1 MMKHIYMNGIKLT
14 ATVVALGL
22 AACSGSG
29 TSPKGVT
36 TANVAANTLQMNVGT
51 ANLGGALGT
60 NFVVTYRQ
68 PSGQSGTLVS
78 SPTLTFP
85 HAIAAAAGTP
95 DGFNATIVT
104 GPATA
109 EVGTASATSTAQT
122 GTNAT
127 TFGID
132 GSASGFGLEPYNY
145 GNTGSPDAI
154 GPYQVPVYDAVG
166 LAAQSAAAGQPVDP
180 NAFIPLGGLPAFDP
194 SGNAAAVLAGFN
206 GVSEGLNVFA
216 VAPSVGTYTLAVA
229 VPGAAGSSTTAAIS
243 TIVPLPTI
251 AAAPVP
257 TITAVA
263 GGNASTS
270 ATFAYVQPAGV
281 TEAYV
286 QVTDFGPTTAG
297 AASCNGASLGKPV
310 YYTVLMRASGT
321 ATLPAGALCSASDNS
336 PPGGTASDGDA
347 FTVQVIGFDYPAFE
361 ASYPSSLGN
370 AAPSL
375 VGAGA
380 SHQADVTI
388 SPQAVYNVPVGGGA
402 PVIGVLPASHARAS
416 GTATLRK

>member
-36 TANVAANTLQMNVGT
+36 TANVSSNTLQMNVGT
-51 ANLGGALGT
+51 ANIHGVTGT
-60 NFVVTYRQ
+60 NVSVTYRQ
-68 PSGQSGTLVS
+68 PSGQSGTLVN
-78 SPTLTFP
+78 SPSLTFP
-85 HAIAAAAGTP
+85 HALAGTAGTA
-95 DGFNATIVT
+95 DAFNATIVT
-104 GPATA
+104 GPASA
-109 EVGTASATSTAQT
+109 EIGTAVATSTGQN

-132 GSASGFGLEPYNY
+132 GGAFGLGLEPFNY
-145 GNTGSPDAI
+145 GNLGVPDNI
-154 GPYQVPVYDAVG
+154 GPYQVPVYDAAGYAPQV
-166 LAAQSAAAGQPVDP
+166 AAAGQPVDP

-216 VAPSVGTYTLAVA
+216 TAPAVGTYTLAVA
-229 VPGAAGSSTTAAIS
+229 VPGAPGSSVNASIS
-243 TIVPLPTI
+243 TIAPLPTI

-263 GGNASTS
+263 GPAASTS
-270 ATFAYVQPAGV
+270 ATIAYVQPAGV

-286 QVTDFGPTTAG
+286 QVTDFGPTTSG
-297 AASCNGASLGKPV
+297 GTSCLGASLATPV
-310 YYTVLMRASGT
+310 YYTVVMRATGT
-321 ATLPAGALCSASDNS
+321 ATLPAGALCSATDNS
-336 PPGGTASDGDA
+336 PPGGTAADGDA
-347 FTVQVIGFDYPAFE
+347 FTVQVIGFDYPAYE
-361 ASYPSSLGN
+361 ASYPNSLSN

-375 VGAGA
+375 AGLGA

-388 SPQAVYNVPVGGGA
+388 SPQAVYNIVGGA
-402 PVIGVLPASHARAS
+402 AVLTPGGLPSSRARHAA
-416 GTATLRK
+416 TATIRK